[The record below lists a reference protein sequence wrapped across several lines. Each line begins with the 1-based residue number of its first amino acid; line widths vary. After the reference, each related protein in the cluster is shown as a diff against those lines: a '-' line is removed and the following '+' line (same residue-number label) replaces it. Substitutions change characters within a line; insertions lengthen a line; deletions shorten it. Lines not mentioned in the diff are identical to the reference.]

1 MRRHYFDHNATTPV
15 AEDVLE
21 AMLPYLRSSYG
32 NASSIHS
39 FGQDAKAGVERAR
52 RQVAGLLNAKPA
64 EIVFTSGG
72 TEAANLAVLGAVRA
86 AKEARKHVITS
97 TIEHPAVLSAC
108 KALEREGVDV
118 SYVRVG
124 PSGVV
129 SVDAVGAALRPET
142 VLISIMHA
150 NNELGTVQPVAEVA
164 AMAREAG
171 ALFHSDGVQSCGKLP
186 VDVQQLGVDL
196 FSLSAHKIYGP
207 KGVGALYARKGTKL
221 ETIQH
226 GGHHERDRRPGTE
239 NVPGIAGL
247 GAAAHLAQR
256 RLAAEATRL
265 AALRDRFEQ
274 GVLENVEHATINAQ
288 DSPRV
293 PNTSNIRF
301 DFLEG
306 EAMVIALDLKGLAVS
321 SGAACSS
328 GSVEPSHVLTA
339 IGLSRE
345 QARSCL
351 RFSFGKENTEEQV
364 DALLEAVS
372 GAVRHLR
379 KLSPGYAGRAP
390 ASAAR

>member
-1 MRRHYFDHNATTPV
+1 
-15 AEDVLE
+15 
-21 AMLPYLRSSYG
+21 
-32 NASSIHS
+32 
-39 FGQDAKAGVERAR
+39 
-52 RQVAGLLNAKPA
+52 
-64 EIVFTSGG
+64 
-72 TEAANLAVLGAVRA
+72 
-86 AKEARKHVITS
+86 
-97 TIEHPAVLSAC
+97 
-108 KALEREGVDV
+108 
-118 SYVRVG
+118 
-124 PSGVV
+124 VV
-129 SVDAVGAALRPET
+129 SVDDVRAALRPET

-164 AMAREAG
+164 ALAREAG

-247 GAAAHLAQR
+247 GEAAHLAQR

-274 GVLENVEHATINAQ
+274 GVLASVEHATINAQ

-301 DFLEG
+301 EFLEG
-306 EAMVIALDLKGLAVS
+306 EAMVIALDLKGMAVS

-339 IGLSRE
+339 IGKTPDEAHGS
-345 QARSCL
+345 L
-351 RFSFGKENTEEQV
+351 RFSLNAMTTRDEV
-364 DALLEAVS
+364 DYVVEILPMIVN
-372 GAVRHLR
+372 RLR
-379 KLSPGYAGRAP
+379 ELSPHYRKA
-390 ASAAR
+390 